1 MRLTACPRSIIS
13 IAGIDGTELKRINLK
28 MRKISRVIT
37 QMIMEIQIKIT
48 VLVIKIARARKVE
61 GAKEK

>member
-13 IAGIDGTELKRINLK
+13 IAGIDGTKLKRINLK
-28 MRKISRVIT
+28 MRKINRVIT

>member
-28 MRKISRVIT
+28 MRKINRVIT

-48 VLVIKIARARKVE
+48 VLVTQIARARKVE

>member
-28 MRKISRVIT
+28 MRKINRVIT

-48 VLVIKIARARKVE
+48 VLEIKIARARKVE